1 MWKQWKPMVFS
12 TFSLTLHY
20 LGRLSWCPP
29 GTFSISASSSRGTS
43 SGEFSSCTASPH
55 ISSHSHPFSW
65 YSHIFSW
72 DMMIFSFWMM
82 EFSHSHFSWYSIR
95 KIHHHSEYAQVPK
108 KSPDP
113 KNANGMRA
121 TKNSLHHERLG
132 FRTSLESYFRT
143 MAELSFEWFANVR
156 SSISP
161 YYRSILILR
170 YLKII
175 LDISLDDFHGLS
187 LIFYVLDSIGP
198 LIWPF
203 CLPLAPVMKPWR
215 PCTSQKVRKEIPS
228 LHFTLDLNLTS
239 P

>member
-170 YLKII
+170 YLYIYI
-175 LDISLDDFHGLS
+175 
-187 LIFYVLDSIGP
+187 
-198 LIWPF
+198 
-203 CLPLAPVMKPWR
+203 
-215 PCTSQKVRKEIPS
+215 
-228 LHFTLDLNLTS
+228 
-239 P
+239 

>member
-82 EFSHSHFSWYSIR
+82 MIFLLHISWYPIR
-95 KIHHHSEYAQVPK
+95 KMAHHSEDAQVPK
-108 KSPDP
+108 NHQKITRSKKRQRDASHKKLTSP
-113 KNANGMRA
+113 RA
-121 TKNSLHHERLG
+121 AEFPNQFGVVLSHHG
-132 FRTSLESYFRT
+132 G
-143 MAELSFEWFANVR
+143 AELRVWLTNVR
-156 SSISP
+156 SSI
-161 YYRSILILR
+161 L
-170 YLKII
+170 
-175 LDISLDDFHGLS
+175 
-187 LIFYVLDSIGP
+187 
-198 LIWPF
+198 
-203 CLPLAPVMKPWR
+203 
-215 PCTSQKVRKEIPS
+215 
-228 LHFTLDLNLTS
+228 
-239 P
+239 